1 MVGRYLGGSIS
12 SHRAVSTPCD
22 ELLARHVQDAATN
35 RPKAAPELLQSY
47 QSLVGALMYAASAT
61 RPDVAFAVGMLAR
74 AMTFPTQELW
84 QDATRVLVY
93 LAGHREGGISF
104 PIGADGV
111 DGRPGPL
118 AQPQL
123 SGLSDSDWSV
133 RVSTTGICIFF
144 GEAIVAWVSKRQA
157 CIALSSCEAEIM
169 AASTAAIELVFMRN
183 VLEELRLPADDATR
197 LGVDNSGAVDIAHD
211 PMHRGRTMHIERR
224 HLKVRELVSRGIID
238 VYKEPGETNIADIFT
253 KPINPKRFRQLRDRI
268 MVGCHKAEAIPI
280 AVKVL
285 EPTRRA
291 RGGVKSA
298 R

>member
-1 MVGRYLGGSIS
+1 
-12 SHRAVSTPCD
+12 
-22 ELLARHVQDAATN
+22 
-35 RPKAAPELLQSY
+35 
-47 QSLVGALMYAASAT
+47 
-61 RPDVAFAVGMLAR
+61 
-74 AMTFPTQELW
+74 
-84 QDATRVLVY
+84 
-93 LAGHREGGISF
+93 
-104 PIGADGV
+104 
-111 DGRPGPL
+111 
-118 AQPQL
+118 
-123 SGLSDSDWSV
+123 
-133 RVSTTGICIFF
+133 
-144 GEAIVAWVSKRQA
+144 
-157 CIALSSCEAEIM
+157 M
-169 AASTAAIELVFMRN
+169 AASTAAIELVFVRN

-268 MVGCHKAEAIPI
+268 MVGCHKAEANPI